1 MKPSVDYSVY
11 LVTDSTAAILGDAD
25 LAQVVEAAVRG
36 GTTVVQ
42 YREKNSDTGALIETA
57 KRLLQVT
64 RRLGVPLLINDRVD
78 VALAIGCEG
87 VHIGQDDIDI
97 ASSRRLLGP
106 DAIIGVT
113 ASTKEEAI
121 TAAAAGA
128 DYLGI
133 GTVFATQTKDNSKHI
148 IGTAGL
154 RSILDSLAEAGH
166 GATATVCIGGINAS
180 NVQRVLYQSA
190 APSKHLDGV
199 AVVSAIVAVA
209 DPEAASRNLATLV
222 RDPPPFASGL
232 PLDPSSTAGSASISA
247 RDILA
252 EVPGVIRAVAE
263 TAPLSHNM
271 TNLVVQNFSANVALA
286 IGASPIMANYAEEA
300 ADLARLGGALVVNM
314 GTVTPDGLENYL
326 QALRAYNAAGRPVV
340 YDPVGAGA
348 TAVRRAAVRRIMAG
362 GYLDVIKGNEGEITT
377 VLGEDAT
384 QVQQKGVDSA
394 PSGLDVTARAR
405 LVRRLAARERNVVL
419 MTGAIDVVSDG
430 TRTFAV
436 SNGHPLMGEVTGT
449 GCALGTTV
457 SAFLAAQRR
466 PNGGEDGD
474 RLAGVVAALLH
485 YEIAAERAAVRSDVQ
500 GPGTFVPA
508 FLDELARI
516 RRMTVEGD
524 LKWLEAAEVEEVPLQ
539 ATV

>member
-1 MKPSVDYSVY
+1 MKPTVDYSLY

-36 GTTVVQ
+36 GTTIVQ
-42 YREKNSDTGALIETA
+42 YREKKADTGVLVETA
-57 KRLLQVT
+57 RKLHEVT

-97 ASSRRLLGP
+97 ASARRLLGP
-106 DAIIGVT
+106 NAIIGVT

-154 RSILDSLAEAGH
+154 RSILDSLAQAGH

-190 APSKHLDGV
+190 APTKTLDGV
-199 AVVSAIVAVA
+199 AVVSAIIAA
-209 DPEAASRNLATLV
+209 PSPESASRNLSTLI
-222 RDPPPFASGL
+222 RAPPPFASGL
-232 PLDPSSTAGSASISA
+232 PLDPSSTAPSASISS
-247 RDILA
+247 RDIVA
-252 EVPGVIRAVAE
+252 AVPDIIRSVAE
-263 TAPLSHNM
+263 TSPLSHNM
-271 TNLVVQNFSANVALA
+271 TNLVVQNFAANVALA
-286 IGASPIMANYAEEA
+286 LGASPIMANYAEEA

-377 VLGEDAT
+377 VLGEDAS

-419 MTGAIDVVSDG
+419 MTGAVDVVSDG

-457 SAFLAAQRR
+457 SAALAAQRR
-466 PNGGEDGD
+466 TGGEDGD

-524 LKWLEAAEVEEVPLQ
+524 VAWLEAAKVEEVPLQ
-539 ATV
+539 STV